1 MISKLDGETLSAGKQ
16 KTDNRVQKKLPV
28 LKRLTI
34 FAMTFGFFGV
44 NMAFSLQQSQLG
56 RIFQTIGTDPNKL
69 GFFFILPPLAGM
81 IIQPLVGKYSDGTWN
96 RFGRRMPYL
105 LVGAPA
111 AAIVLILLP
120 NAGSFGFGYGS
131 AAALWFAAVATLFM
145 DLTSNVCMQPFKMI
159 LGDMVNEEQKDMAW
173 SWQQSFSSLG
183 GVVATLIPFVLAI
196 IGIPNTASK
205 GAIPLTVKIA
215 FYLAAAILLA
225 TSILT
230 IAKVHEYDPKTYAL
244 YHNIDLKKQKGKG
257 PSLVSLLKKA
267 PRVFWEISIVQ
278 FFTWFAILY
287 SWTYATGAISLN
299 VWNTSDPTSVGYQAA
314 GNWFGVLTCIQSIA
328 GVVWGLLVQ
337 SHTKSSHRKF
347 WYQFGLISGALGFIL
362 VFFIHNKYMLIIP
375 FILIGI
381 TYLVINTQPFS
392 LLTEA
397 LDGKHD
403 GAYLGLFN
411 CSICLPQ
418 IAASIASFWVFP
430 LVGHSMP
437 AMFLVGGVSLFV
449 AAFTVR
455 FIHHN
460 N

>member
-1 MISKLDGETLSAGKQ
+1 
-16 KTDNRVQKKLPV
+16 
-28 LKRLTI
+28 
-34 FAMTFGFFGV
+34 
-44 NMAFSLQQSQLG
+44 
-56 RIFQTIGTDPNKL
+56 
-69 GFFFILPPLAGM
+69 
-81 IIQPLVGKYSDGTWN
+81 
-96 RFGRRMPYL
+96 MPYL

-120 NAGSFGFGYGS
+120 NARSFGFGYGS